1 MKKYILSIISLL
13 CVFGLSYARKISL
26 NEALAISQGFRS
38 ANLGYFSPDAS
49 SAAKFRDQI
58 YVINGSNGGWMLVS
72 ADDRAPLMVLG
83 YSDKGSLDLN
93 NLSTAAQ
100 GVLEGYAE
108 GLQRLDTSSAKTVAP
123 SLSSRGSAAPLL
135 GDIAWDQ
142 GYPYNALF
150 PWFGEYQGNAGCV
163 QIAQGQ
169 MMYFYQHPKKGQGSN
184 SFVIEGVQYS
194 ADFSKSFYQ
203 WNIMKPYYDGDDSQ
217 ESIDAVSKLIYDIA
231 IANNANLSNALTP
244 AALNEAGLI
253 DYFKYDR
260 SIYVIKADE
269 CTREYLENAMRQ
281 SIDEGHPVYIQAY
294 NDMGGGHAFI
304 CDGYNDEG
312 YFHFNMGGA
321 TGYYLST
328 ATGYDRG
335 QMMTMNFM
343 PDEGGS
349 PTIWAGS
356 SQELYWTGGNNITCN
371 IRAFNAFAPSGRTEV
386 AIALEDPKSNV
397 QYFIQYSNDNLNI
410 SMESLTFN
418 DKVSDGDY
426 ILYPVYRVNGGEWM
440 KVNFPDNAADHL
452 ILNVTNGVKTYTNTS
467 TGGVIDPGTYLIDG
481 VYYNL
486 VNVSYEGEDY
496 VARVTYRNNLYG
508 SYSGDVVIP
517 ATVTIDDVEYPVTQI
532 GASAFSRSDLGNV
545 YVGPNVESIGNE
557 AFFGANVGSIEY
569 ANPSNI
575 TYLDQRVFCNCNID
589 EVKIPSGVSSIY
601 GQTVTG
607 KVNTI
612 VIPPSVNY
620 MAVWAIVNEYNTI
633 KDFFVFWT
641 SEDELPN
648 YDVDKNN
655 GYTPLFGDFSKTTL
669 HVPKGCADLYKNNE
683 LWGVFGKYVEDA
695 TTGIGSIESVDD
707 EIGVSV
713 SNGSI
718 RFDQLPAGEI
728 AQVYNLQ
735 GMLIG
740 QGQVGTTVKLSK
752 GVYII
757 RTSKKSIK
765 VVI

>member
-1 MKKYILSIISLL
+1 
-13 CVFGLSYARKISL
+13 
-26 NEALAISQGFRS
+26 
-38 ANLGYFSPDAS
+38 
-49 SAAKFRDQI
+49 
-58 YVINGSNGGWMLVS
+58 
-72 ADDRAPLMVLG
+72 
-83 YSDKGSLDLN
+83 
-93 NLSTAAQ
+93 
-100 GVLEGYAE
+100 
-108 GLQRLDTSSAKTVAP
+108 
-123 SLSSRGSAAPLL
+123 
-135 GDIAWDQ
+135 
-142 GYPYNALF
+142 
-150 PWFGEYQGNAGCV
+150 
-163 QIAQGQ
+163 
-169 MMYFYQHPKKGQGSN
+169 
-184 SFVIEGVQYS
+184 
-194 ADFSKSFYQ
+194 
-203 WNIMKPYYDGDDSQ
+203 
-217 ESIDAVSKLIYDIA
+217 
-231 IANNANLSNALTP
+231 
-244 AALNEAGLI
+244 
-253 DYFKYDR
+253 
-260 SIYVIKADE
+260 
-269 CTREYLENAMRQ
+269 
-281 SIDEGHPVYIQAY
+281 
-294 NDMGGGHAFI
+294 
-304 CDGYNDEG
+304 
-312 YFHFNMGGA
+312 
-321 TGYYLST
+321 
-328 ATGYDRG
+328 
-335 QMMTMNFM
+335 
-343 PDEGGS
+343 
-349 PTIWAGS
+349 
-356 SQELYWTGGNNITCN
+356 
-371 IRAFNAFAPSGRTEV
+371 
-386 AIALEDPKSNV
+386 
-397 QYFIQYSNDNLNI
+397 
-410 SMESLTFN
+410 MESLTFN

-545 YVGPNVESIGNE
+545 YIGPNVESIGNE